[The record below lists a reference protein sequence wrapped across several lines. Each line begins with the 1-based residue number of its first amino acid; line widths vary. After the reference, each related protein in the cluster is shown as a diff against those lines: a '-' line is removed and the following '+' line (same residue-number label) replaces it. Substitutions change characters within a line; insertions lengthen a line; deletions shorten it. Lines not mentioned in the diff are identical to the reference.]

1 MLWTGFLLGLFGGMH
16 CAGMCGPIAL
26 AIPNKV
32 GALANFIHKFLYN
45 TGRVITY
52 SFLGLLTGLIG
63 RGFNMAGWQQAL
75 SIGLGIFLIA
85 TILFSGIHNL
95 NIPSIKPINSLTRS
109 IKKYFSYFLQKRSPI
124 SALGMGM
131 INGLLPCGLVYIAL
145 AASIAGGSLQSGALY
160 MLVFGLG
167 TFPVMLLLSLAGNI
181 ISPRVRLKIYKMVPV
196 FVVVLGLLFILRG
209 MNLGIPYLSPDLGSS
224 GEALQ
229 EICEP

>member
-1 MLWTGFLLGLFGGMH
+1 
-16 CAGMCGPIAL
+16 
-26 AIPNKV
+26 
-32 GALANFIHKFLYN
+32 
-45 TGRVITY
+45 
-52 SFLGLLTGLIG
+52 
-63 RGFNMAGWQQAL
+63 
-75 SIGLGIFLIA
+75 
-85 TILFSGIHNL
+85 
-95 NIPSIKPINSLTRS
+95 
-109 IKKYFSYFLQKRSPI
+109 
-124 SALGMGM
+124 MGM